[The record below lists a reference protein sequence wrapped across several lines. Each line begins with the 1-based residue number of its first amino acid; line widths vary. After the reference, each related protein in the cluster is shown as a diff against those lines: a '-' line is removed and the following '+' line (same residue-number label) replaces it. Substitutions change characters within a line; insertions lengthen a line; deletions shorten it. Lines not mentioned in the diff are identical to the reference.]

1 MNLDL
6 RRRVPALLAATALV
20 GGMAAATA
28 AATAG
33 SAFADTTSRTS
44 VKCVKAAGKYKPVLI
59 KKFTI
64 WGHQEN
70 TGKHVKV
77 GGHLN
82 VYRSD
87 ACKTVWATVVK
98 KKTYTKK
105 AYETGTGIEWTDPK
119 THKPKIAYNHKTTT
133 KPLSTPVVRLADKTK
148 FDVDGGFAADLQY
161 EGGGKL
167 VVRFK

>member
-28 AATAG
+28 G

-44 VKCVKAAGKYKPVLI
+44 MKCVKAAGKYKPVLI
-59 KKFTI
+59 KQYKI
-64 WGHQEN
+64 WGHAEN
-70 TGKHVKV
+70 TGKHVRV
-77 GGHLN
+77 GGYLD

-87 ACKTVWATVVK
+87 VCKTVWTTVVK
-98 KKTYTKK
+98 KTAYTKK

-119 THKPKIAYNHKTTT
+119 THKSKLAYSHKTTT
-133 KPLSTPVVRLADKTK
+133 KKLSSPVVRLAGKTK
-148 FDVDGGFAADLQY
+148 ISVDGGFAADLQY
-161 EGGGKL
+161 IGGGKL
-167 VVRFK
+167 VVIFKK

>member
-1 MNLDL
+1 MNLEL
-6 RRRVPALLAATALV
+6 RRRVPALIAATALV
-20 GGMAAATA
+20 GGLA

-64 WGHQEN
+64 WGHEEN
-70 TGKHVKV
+70 TGKPVKV

-87 ACKTVWATVVK
+87 ACKTVWATAVK
-98 KKTYTKK
+98 KAAYAKR
-105 AYETGTGIEWTDPK
+105 AYETG
-119 THKPKIAYNHKTTT
+119 A
-133 KPLSTPVVRLADKTK
+133 
-148 FDVDGGFAADLQY
+148 
-161 EGGGKL
+161 
-167 VVRFK
+167 